1 MRKRRPGWSRI
12 CEEMC
17 LAGAGGVGLGG
28 YMKPSKRWLGA
39 WVAGLM
45 VVAGISSVSAELP
58 TMQEKEW
65 LGNFVGF
72 ANKKYQFGLTA
83 QGKAAIRLTGKDD
96 GMTSRK
102 LAIPVDFMVE
112 EISPDG
118 KVTVKSVQPESLE
131 SAQPATNK
139 PQDVTIKGKVTGG
152 ATFEMY
158 IDEDRGVMAFGGRLL
173 DPGTLKNPLRFSIR
187 VRIPDVYAD
196 SNKGVDKKEQ
206 KAFEEKAK
214 SDRVQLS
221 WTDGKR
227 VKQDADKV
235 VDANSKELNGPG
247 IAAAQ
252 ITLSP
257 YLGKKLEF
265 VSSANSS
272 MNLGGEK
279 AAPLHGGFSLVW
291 IADQAK
297 DPDGKARLTFE
308 VK

>member
-1 MRKRRPGWSRI
+1 MNF
-12 CEEMC
+12 
-17 LAGAGGVGLGG
+17 
-28 YMKPSKRWLGA
+28 SKQGLGA
-39 WVAGLM
+39 WVAGLV
-45 VVAGISSVSAELP
+45 VVAEISPVSAELP
-58 TMQEKEW
+58 AMQEKEW
-65 LGNFVGF
+65 LGYFVGF

-83 QGKAAIRLTGKDD
+83 QGKATIRLTGKDD
-96 GMTSRK
+96 GMISQK
-102 LAIPVDFMVE
+102 LVIPVDFIVE
-112 EISPDG
+112 EIAPDG
-118 KVTVKSVQPESLE
+118 KVTVKYAQPESLE

-158 IDEDRGVMAFGGRLL
+158 IDEDRGVMAFGGRVL

-187 VRIPDVYAD
+187 VKIPDVYAD
-196 SNKGVDKKEQ
+196 ANKGIDKKEQ

-227 VKQDADKV
+227 VKQDADKA

-265 VSSANSS
+265 VSSANSA
-272 MNLGGEK
+272 MNLVGEK
-279 AAPLHGGFSLVW
+279 AAPLHSGFSLVW

-297 DPDGKARLTFE
+297 DPGGKARLSFE